1 MNEINNINGLNI
13 HAIIPARGGSKG
25 IPRKNI
31 INYKGKPLIA
41 HTIELALKCPHINR
55 VIVSTDDEEIAEIS
69 KQYGAD
75 VPFLRPKHLAGDYS
89 RDIEFLLHYLNYLQT
104 DLQKKVKYT
113 ENNKIKEDDNENL
126 TLEIYKNIP
135 DFIVQL
141 RPTSPDR
148 SLDELND
155 IIETYAKEDVFE
167 NYDSL
172 RTVVPVK
179 KSPFKMY
186 LVETED
192 DFELESELLDQQ
204 EQQQEQSPPQILNKP
219 KYLKP
224 LFDSCYNQKEHL
236 IVDYPYNAPRQILPQ
251 CYLHDGYV
259 DIVKTLSLF
268 KNKKSESGDKIYP
281 YIRNIT
287 PKEIRDI
294 DTPEDLI

>member
-1 MNEINNINGLNI
+1 MNYNI

-41 HTIELALKCPHINR
+41 HTIEVALKSPYINR
-55 VIVSTDDEEIAEIS
+55 VIVSTDDKEIAEIS

-75 VPFLRPKHLAGDYS
+75 VPFLRPAHLADDYS
-89 RDIEFLLHYLNYLQT
+89 RDIDFLLHYLNHLQL

-113 ENNKIKEDDNENL
+113 ENNKIKEDDI
-126 TLEIYKNIP
+126 TKEIYKNIP
-135 DFIVQL
+135 DLIVQL

-148 SLDELND
+148 TLEELND
-155 IIETYAKEDVFE
+155 IIKTFISPEIFN

-192 DFELESELLDQQ
+192 NFELESDLLDKK
-204 EQQQEQSPPQILNKP
+204 EKHQSASHIPSKP

-224 LFDSCYNQKEHL
+224 LFDSCYNQKERM
-236 IVDYPYNAPRQILPQ
+236 IIDYPYNAPRQLLPQ

-259 DIVKTLSLF
+259 DIIQTLSLF
-268 KNKKSESGDKIYP
+268 NNKKSESGDKIYP

-287 PKEIRDI
+287 PHEICDI

>member
-1 MNEINNINGLNI
+1 MNKLNI

-55 VIVSTDDEEIAEIS
+55 VIVSTDDEEISEIS

-75 VPFLRPKHLAGDYS
+75 VPFLRPSHLADDYS

-126 TLEIYKNIP
+126 TTEIYKNIP

-141 RPTSPDR
+141 RPTAPDR
-148 SLDELND
+148 TLDELND
-155 IIETYAKEDVFE
+155 IIETYSKEEIFD

-179 KSPFKMY
+179 KSPYKMY

-204 EQQQEQSPPQILNKP
+204 EQQQSPQQILNKP

-224 LFDSCYNQKEHL
+224 LFDSCYNQKEHM

-268 KNKKSESGDKIYP
+268 KNKESESGDKIYP

-287 PKEIRDI
+287 PTQICDI
-294 DTPEDLI
+294 DTPDDIPLP